1 MPGST
6 SFVAPSQGMT
16 APTSLPAKPEPT
28 HGCVRCGRPIP
39 IHVALCEDCNPLGL
53 KQPAATQVHA
63 IAAGGILLFV
73 LFLAVVGR
81 GAMQGIGPFSGEIRG
96 VATTGSG
103 LQVWV
108 AVTNKGT
115 NSSATTCRLVAADR
129 EAGGPA
135 QLLQTPNV
143 PAGKT
148 IEFAS
153 TVSVFGDKPVD
164 LVVDCQSP

>member
-1 MPGST
+1 
-6 SFVAPSQGMT
+6 MT
-16 APTSLPAKPEPT
+16 APTSLPARPEPT

-39 IHVALCEDCNPLGL
+39 IHDSLCEDCNPLGL

-73 LFLAVVGR
+73 LILAVLGR
-81 GAMQGIGPFSGEIRG
+81 GALQGVGPCNGEIRDLKT
-96 VATTGSG
+96 AQNG
-103 LQVWV
+103 LLVTV

-115 NSSATTCRLVAADR
+115 TASATTCRILGADR

-143 PAGKT
+143 PAGQT
-148 IEFAS
+148 IEFDAV
-153 TVSVFGDKPVD
+153 VSVFGDQPVD